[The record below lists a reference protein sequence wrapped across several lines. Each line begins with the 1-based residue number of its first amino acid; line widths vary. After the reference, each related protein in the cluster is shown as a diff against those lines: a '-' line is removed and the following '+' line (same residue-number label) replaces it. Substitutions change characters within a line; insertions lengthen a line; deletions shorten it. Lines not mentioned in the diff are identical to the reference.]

1 MYTYNLLEDVLS
13 MDESCASIVESMS
26 NALMFCGD
34 VCHQYCVAIWW
45 IVYLQGIHSIVMWI
59 ADFDLIDQSTE
70 SELLEAPFYI

>member
-13 MDESCASIVESMS
+13 MDESCASTAESMS

-34 VCHQYCVAIWW
+34 VCHQYSAAIWW
-45 IVYLQGIHSIVMWI
+45 ILYLKGIHSIVMWI

-70 SELLEAPFYI
+70 SELLEASFYI